1 MPNGKDAKMDTQKGE
16 NTMSNKTSI
25 EKELANYKKQKV
37 NMLGPSIN
45 LEELSQFHKIVFD
58 SVTLSTEAD
67 VGDAYRY
74 KDAYKGKPAQY
85 IITGAGLQKL
95 AVVAGVRW
103 NPVETKITSISHR
116 YVAYA
121 AVGCIRRIDGTSAC
135 YKAESDI
142 DIDVVTDE
150 IEESFKV
157 KRKKWA
163 EDKWFQ
169 KMGPEG
175 QNDYVEA
182 AKKKECNFRKKHKTK
197 IAATDARSRVLRPLL
212 MLKKTYT
219 AEELKQ
225 PFVMARVILSPD
237 YSDPT
242 VRKMM
247 LAAAIQAQTNVF
259 GSTPPKIV
267 NEAPIDLLPEDFH
280 EVPPDAEDPPP
291 PDDDQTTKEEE
302 KPESPTAEEVFRDL
316 SAKEQVETL
325 TQMAKAKGYAPKQPI
340 KNLGPK
346 DRLSFFIAL
355 EQMPDVEKVKE
366 EDVPY

>member
-1 MPNGKDAKMDTQKGE
+1 
-16 NTMSNKTSI
+16 MSDRVSI
-25 EKELANYKKQKV
+25 EKELASYKKQKV

-45 LEELSQFHKIVFD
+45 LEELSQFHKIIFD
-58 SVTLSTEAD
+58 SITLSIEAD
-67 VGDAYRY
+67 VGDAYKY

-103 NPVETKITSISHR
+103 DPVETKVTAISHK
-116 YVAYA
+116 YVAYT

-142 DIDVVTDE
+142 DIDVVLDE
-150 IEESFKV
+150 IEEHFKT

-169 KMGPEG
+169 KLGEAE
-175 QNDYVEA
+175 QDAYVET

-219 AEELKQ
+219 AEELRR
-225 PFVMARVILSPD
+225 PFVMARVTLSPD
-237 YSDPT
+237 YNDPA

-259 GSTPPKIV
+259 GTATPTRVIE
-267 NEAPIDLLPEDFH
+267 EAPIDLSPEDFH
-280 EVPPDAEDPPP
+280 EVPS
-291 PDDDQTTKEEE
+291 DDDLPGDETQE
-302 KPESPTAEEVFRDL
+302 KPEPAAEAGAPTPQEFFEDS
-316 SAKEQVETL
+316 SAKEQVEIL
-325 TQMAKAKGYAPKQPI
+325 AQMAKAKGYEPKQPVES
-340 KNLGPK
+340 LGLK
-346 DRLSFFIAL
+346 DRVSFFIAL
-355 EQMPDVEKVKE
+355 GKMPEIEKEKE
-366 EDVPY
+366 KEMVF

>member
-1 MPNGKDAKMDTQKGE
+1 MADKQ
-16 NTMSNKTSI
+16 SV
-25 EKELANYKKQKV
+25 EKELANYKKNKV

-58 SVTLSTEAD
+58 SVTLSINSEIGD
-67 VGDAYRY
+67 VYRY

-103 NPVETKITSISHR
+103 DPIETKVTSISR
-116 YVAYA
+116 KYVAYS

-142 DIDVVTDE
+142 DIDVVIDE
-150 IEESFKV
+150 IEENFKA

-163 EDKWFQ
+163 DDKWFQ
-169 KMGPEG
+169 KLGTEG
-175 QNDYVEA
+175 QNDYVES

-219 AEELKQ
+219 AEELTR
-225 PFVMARVILSPD
+225 PFIMARVILSPD
-237 YSDPT
+237 YSDPM
-242 VRKMM
+242 VQKMM

-259 GSTPPKIV
+259 GATPNQLV
-267 NEAPIDLLPEDFH
+267 DDAPIDVLPVEFQ
-280 EVPPDAEDPPP
+280 EVPPGKDPIPIADPELPPGSTADVSAASKDKADASKMLTEIFADL
-291 PDDDQTTKEEE
+291 PDEEQE
-302 KPESPTAEEVFRDL
+302 LVLIEEAAKKNYDLKGLPKPISEMDKRNRIRFYEHLETMPKAGAVGEEGEIPF
-316 SAKEQVETL
+316 
-325 TQMAKAKGYAPKQPI
+325 
-340 KNLGPK
+340 
-346 DRLSFFIAL
+346 
-355 EQMPDVEKVKE
+355 
-366 EDVPY
+366 

>member
-1 MPNGKDAKMDTQKGE
+1 
-16 NTMSNKTSI
+16 MSDKTSI
-25 EKELANYKKQKV
+25 EKELAIYKKQKV

-58 SVTLSTEAD
+58 SITLSIAAD

-103 NPVETKITSISHR
+103 DPVETKVTSISHK
-116 YVAYA
+116 YVAYT

-142 DIDVVTDE
+142 DIDVVLDE
-150 IEESFKV
+150 IEESFKL

-169 KMGPEG
+169 KLGTEG
-175 QNDYVEA
+175 QHDYVET
-182 AKKKECNFRKKHKTK
+182 AKKKERNFRKKHKTK
-197 IAATDARSRVLRPLL
+197 IAATDAKSRVLRPLL

-219 AEELKQ
+219 DEELKR

-237 YSDPT
+237 YKDPT

-247 LAAAIQAQTNVF
+247 LAAAINAQTNVF
-259 GSTPPKIV
+259 GSAPTKIV
-267 NEAPIDLLPEDFH
+267 EETPIDLLPEDFQT
-280 EVPPDAEDPPP
+280 VPDEPEDPPP
-291 PDDDQTTKEEE
+291 PDEDQSPEE
-302 KPESPTAEEVFRDL
+302 KWELEKAPSDKEVFESL
-316 SAKEQVETL
+316 SAGEQLETL
-325 TQMAKAKGYAPKQPI
+325 TQMAMTRDYKPKQPI

-346 DRLSFFIAL
+346 DRLSFFAAL
-355 EQMPDVEKVKE
+355 EKIPAVKE
-366 EDVPY
+366 VEEREIPY